1 MKIYETDFLI
11 QNLWW
16 IVFIGVI
23 VLGGIIFLLS
33 HIAKKNKKQNIQVID
48 AEDSLKAIGG
58 KENVLSHSIVG
69 SRIML
74 SLKDYSKVD
83 KEKLKNAGAVGFV
96 MKSDK
101 LTIVFKDKAQ
111 DVYNDLFGK

>member
-1 MKIYETDFLI
+1 MVLI
-11 QNLWW
+11 GL
-16 IVFIGVI
+16 IFV
-23 VLGGIIFLLS
+23 GGLVVLLS
-33 HIAKKNKKQNIQVID
+33 HIAKKNKQRNLKVID
-48 AEDSLKAIGG
+48 AEDNLKAIGG
-58 KENVLSHSIVG
+58 KENVLSHSISG

-111 DVYNDLFGK
+111 DVYNDLFRK